1 MLYIGTSRSL
11 CGVSYCYIRFI
22 CQRSGL
28 SHTAAV
34 WVGLVSVEEA
44 VRVEEALDK
53 KHMEVLT
60 LLALLV
66 QMYKY

>member
-1 MLYIGTSRSL
+1 
-11 CGVSYCYIRFI
+11 
-22 CQRSGL
+22 
-28 SHTAAV
+28 V